1 MNESPEVIANALPEI
16 CVAVLQPE
24 NVLIGIKRRQRGYFQ
39 MYDGAVK
46 GTAARLVADRMN
58 RALGVTPQQR
68 EAMLIGSMM
77 GWECPAA
84 RPTCDLHAQAAYYL
98 EEMSS

>member
-1 MNESPEVIANALPEI
+1 MNDQTEILGDDLPEM

-39 MYDGAVK
+39 MYDGTIK
-46 GTAARLVADRMN
+46 GPAARHVADRMN
-58 RALGVTPQQR
+58 RALGVTPAQR
-68 EAMLIGSMM
+68 EAMFIGSMM

-84 RPTCDLHAQAAYYL
+84 RPSCGLHARAAFYAA
-98 EEMSS
+98 EGES

>member
-1 MNESPEVIANALPEI
+1 MSEGIEAFADTLPEM

-39 MYDGAVK
+39 MYDGTVK

-58 RALGVTPQQR
+58 RALGVTPRQR
-68 EAMLIGSMM
+68 EAMLVGSMM

-84 RPTCDLHAQAAYYL
+84 CPTCDLHAQAAYYM
-98 EEMSS
+98 EEVSS